1 MSLVADYKKG
11 KPAQPPESP
20 AEATP
25 SPTVPDAAP
34 DDRTPQRARTTRP
47 AVDPLLVDRKTA
59 AAILGIGCTTLDG
72 IVRDGL
78 LPTVRLRGRV
88 LFNVETL
95 RAIARGE
102 GGRE

>member
-1 MSLVADYKKG
+1 MRRVANYKKARAG
-11 KPAQPPESP
+11 QPPERP
-20 AEATP
+20 AKATAA
-25 SPTVPDAAP
+25 PTVPDAAP

-47 AVDPLLVDRKTA
+47 AVDPLLVNRKTA

-72 IVRDGL
+72 LVRDGT

-88 LFNVETL
+88 LFGVETL